1 MKKNLF
7 LLLSFVIIA
16 NIAKSQLDSAIV
28 FHSQPVIMPNSVNS
42 IFVEAEPKISP
53 DGQTLYFGRK
63 NNKKNIGGRKDDSDI
78 WFSTLDS
85 TGNWTKAQNIGL
97 PVNDKG
103 YNTIVGIRNDGNAL
117 VITREYNEELKT
129 ELFITYFKNGNWTE
143 PYPIIFQDVDK
154 QFDDSY
160 YTISSDF
167 DVILISMNTE
177 IEPIH
182 QELFVSFLQDNGQWS
197 KPKNVGTS
205 LNTPKNEIL
214 PVLARDDKTMY
225 FSSDGY
231 QGYGDMDIFVTQ
243 RLDDTWMNWTKPRNL
258 GIVINT
264 IGYDGDF
271 IVDAAGKYAYYSSDK
286 EMPNDF
292 DIYQIEIPQAA
303 KPKPVVLLQVNIHN
317 QTDKPLV
324 NTKID
329 FFTLPKKRL
338 IASTELSANNQF
350 SISLKVGV
358 KYYYEII
365 NKGFRIKSDT
375 IDLSK
380 NDEYTEIQQEIVYV
394 EMDKVEESIEPINV
408 ENDSVMVVFESEYVA
423 KDNTNQQFKSD
434 SIAQFDL
441 DATETEQTDDIEDDS
456 DQSESINDVRKRNLQ
471 IISISNVSF
480 NFGKSNFSDEAKNS
494 ISNIIQVM
502 NEHPSYFLVVE
513 GHTDNVG
520 SEKKNLE
527 ISIKRAKVVADYII
541 RKGIDKSRVSYEGYG
556 EMRPIT
562 YNSSEEGKATNR
574 RVDFRITRKY

>member
-1 MKKNLF
+1 MKKNLL

-16 NIAKSQLDSAIV
+16 NIAKSQLDSVIV
-28 FHSQPVIMPNSVNS
+28 FHSKPIIMSSSVNS

-53 DGQTLYFGRK
+53 DGETLYFGRK

-117 VITREYNEELKT
+117 VITREYDEQLKT

-177 IEPIH
+177 TEPIH
-182 QELFVSFLQDNGQWS
+182 QELFVSFLQDNEQWS
-197 KPKNVGTS
+197 KPQNVGTS

-258 GIVINT
+258 GEVINT
-264 IGYDGDF
+264 IGFDGDF

-286 EMPNDF
+286 EMLNDF
-292 DIYQIEIPQAA
+292 DIYRIEIPQAA
-303 KPKPVVLLQVNIHN
+303 KPKPVVLLQANIHN
-317 QTDKPLV
+317 QTDKPMKD
-324 NTKID
+324 TKID
-329 FFTLPKKRL
+329 FFILPEKRL
-338 IASTELSANNQF
+338 VASTELNANNQF
-350 SISLKVGV
+350 SISLKAGV

-365 NKGFRIKSDT
+365 TRGFRIKSDT
-375 IDLSK
+375 IDLSQ
-380 NDEYTEIQQEIVYV
+380 NDEYTER
-394 EMDKVEESIEPINV
+394 
-408 ENDSVMVVFESEYVA
+408 
-423 KDNTNQQFKSD
+423 
-434 SIAQFDL
+434 
-441 DATETEQTDDIEDDS
+441 TDD
-456 DQSESINDVRKRNLQ
+456 
-471 IISISNVSF
+471 
-480 NFGKSNFSDEAKNS
+480 FGSAS
-494 ISNIIQVM
+494 
-502 NEHPSYFLVVE
+502 
-513 GHTDNVG
+513 
-520 SEKKNLE
+520 
-527 ISIKRAKVVADYII
+527 
-541 RKGIDKSRVSYEGYG
+541 
-556 EMRPIT
+556 
-562 YNSSEEGKATNR
+562 
-574 RVDFRITRKY
+574 